1 MRTISALLVSFAM
14 LVSCSAGNQELLLG
28 DMQPETYRP
37 LLEGRRIA
45 LLSNQ
50 TGLAGTTA
58 DAPHV
63 LDVMLG
69 EGLDVQAVFSP
80 EHGFRGTADAG
91 EHVGSS
97 VDPGTGVEIL
107 SLYGGK
113 TDIHSPEVLD
123 RFDVLVVDIQDE
135 GLRFYT
141 YYVTMFKLMDACAA
155 AGKKVVIFDRPNP
168 NGSYVDGPILDM
180 DYASGVGR
188 LPIPIVHGM
197 TLGELAR
204 MIVGEGW
211 MDTKEVPEDFLSVV
225 PCRNYTH
232 QTRYELPVNP
242 SPNLKDMKAVYLYP
256 STCFF
261 EGTTVSLGRGTDVP
275 FEIYGHPDMTGC
287 TFTFTPESVPGAK
300 NPPLLGQLCRGVDLR
315 DLDNETI
322 IAGGVNLSY
331 VIDAYNKMGR
341 PEDFFR
347 NGRFFD
353 LLAGNGWIRQ
363 MIKDGATSED
373 LKKAWAPDVEQFLSQ
388 RKPYLL
394 YEE

>member
-123 RFDVLVVDIQDE
+123 RFDVLVVDIQDV

-225 PCRNYTH
+225 RNGHPQRIHFTDE
-232 QTRYELPVNP
+232 TDINLGPGNAGIDKVP
-242 SPNLKDMKAVYLYP
+242 SQH
-256 STCFF
+256 TW
-261 EGTTVSLGRGTDVP
+261 VSL
-275 FEIYGHPDMTGC
+275 
-287 TFTFTPESVPGAK
+287 
-300 NPPLLGQLCRGVDLR
+300 
-315 DLDNETI
+315 
-322 IAGGVNLSY
+322 
-331 VIDAYNKMGR
+331 
-341 PEDFFR
+341 
-347 NGRFFD
+347 
-353 LLAGNGWIRQ
+353 
-363 MIKDGATSED
+363 
-373 LKKAWAPDVEQFLSQ
+373 
-388 RKPYLL
+388 
-394 YEE
+394 